1 MADDDFTEAPG
12 AGHNFLNQ
20 GAQEKLR
27 AAVTRIER
35 LNETIGEFN
44 DDKAEEFKELKAAG
58 FDVAVV
64 KQVIQ
69 RRKKQRTEV
78 EEKDSIL
85 DLYEGALGV
94 LE

>member
-1 MADDDFTEAPG
+1 MASDDFSDAPA

-20 GAQEKLR
+20 DAQRKLR
-27 AAVTRIER
+27 DAVHRIER

-44 DDKAEEFKELKAAG
+44 EDKAAEFKELKAQG